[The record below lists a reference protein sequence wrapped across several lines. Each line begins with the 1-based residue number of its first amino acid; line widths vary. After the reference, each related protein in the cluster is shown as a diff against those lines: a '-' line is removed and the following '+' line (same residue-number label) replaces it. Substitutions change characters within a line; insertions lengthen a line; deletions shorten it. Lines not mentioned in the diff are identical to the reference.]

1 VKFPPSLLRCIYSL
15 MLSTGG
21 SLAVAAPTPS
31 IVAPTVN
38 VAASSEKDGAAGAL
52 VISVDG
58 LKAPGSNGAA
68 PDGVLTQPRDLTEA
82 AVAPPVV
89 TFDQNVLPLAA
100 GATQRRWVLPFK
112 VFNMPA
118 GLTLSRYVTF
128 KVDGID
134 WALAYQLAS
143 PPAITTTW
151 SLKPAPTTG
160 RSLMTDDAN
169 VAIPISITI
178 AGNLPVTGL
187 RIVLDPV
194 EQQTRRPLSKGG
206 WRLCKAATNPACADE
221 PISLSGAG
229 LHTLW
234 AKPTTADQLEPGK
247 YEGMLTIAS
256 SDKSTGESISF
267 SVNVSSRIRQLAG
280 LLAITLGVGLATYV
294 SVFIRLRVTR
304 NEMLEAA
311 VSLREVHDNITSSL
325 RAMEGFENSRIARRL
340 EKVNAQLTDEALLLK
355 GLPARIPS
363 PWTRPS
369 DSVRLDAF
377 KRHIEAQA
385 ATLNALSA
393 LVESGLQELVNA
405 RRDHDLPLTEEQSR
419 AYEAALRK
427 IDALADADP
436 PSSPAALLPMLT
448 QEVQG
453 FKDALRVARLEDT
466 KGRGGATMT
475 PQPRTLQELRLRMA
489 HTNLAAWA
497 FLLLVTILVGGY
509 VLILSNPGF
518 GTELDLLACLLWG
531 LGLQTGA
538 ALASA
543 TTSTV
548 STAFNVV
555 RPQ

>member
-1 VKFPPSLLRCIYSL
+1 
-15 MLSTGG
+15 
-21 SLAVAAPTPS
+21 
-31 IVAPTVN
+31 
-38 VAASSEKDGAAGAL
+38 
-52 VISVDG
+52 
-58 LKAPGSNGAA
+58 
-68 PDGVLTQPRDLTEA
+68 
-82 AVAPPVV
+82 
-89 TFDQNVLPLAA
+89 
-100 GATQRRWVLPFK
+100 
-112 VFNMPA
+112 
-118 GLTLSRYVTF
+118 
-128 KVDGID
+128 
-134 WALAYQLAS
+134 
-143 PPAITTTW
+143 
-151 SLKPAPTTG
+151 
-160 RSLMTDDAN
+160 
-169 VAIPISITI
+169 
-178 AGNLPVTGL
+178 
-187 RIVLDPV
+187 
-194 EQQTRRPLSKGG
+194 
-206 WRLCKAATNPACADE
+206 
-221 PISLSGAG
+221 
-229 LHTLW
+229 
-234 AKPTTADQLEPGK
+234 
-247 YEGMLTIAS
+247 
-256 SDKSTGESISF
+256 
-267 SVNVSSRIRQLAG
+267 
-280 LLAITLGVGLATYV
+280 
-294 SVFIRLRVTR
+294 
-304 NEMLEAA
+304 
-311 VSLREVHDNITSSL
+311 
-325 RAMEGFENSRIARRL
+325 MEGFENSRIARRL

-369 DSVRLDAF
+369 DSVRLEAF

-385 ATLNALSA
+385 ATLNALNA

-497 FLLLVTILVGGY
+497 FLLLVTVLVGGY